1 MARSVGTLVNKDT
14 SKDTKTSSFS
24 CCVKMNSAKSFELLT
39 AEDVLSINELRMNER
54 CLIADMFV
62 KCQKTQ

>member
-1 MARSVGTLVNKDT
+1 MARSVGTLVNKDTT

-24 CCVKMNSAKSFELLT
+24 CCVKMKSAKSFELLT
-39 AEDVLSINELRMNER
+39 AEDVLSTNELRMNER

-62 KCQKTQ
+62 KC